1 MKGFQNLGLQAPHNI
16 CTHTLGLRNTSVV
29 SNRVLWLTDQ
39 GGCTLR
45 PYMSELMHPIVDAL
59 MDGASISKR
68 EVAVATLGQVV
79 ESTG

>member
-1 MKGFQNLGLQAPHNI
+1 MYTLLIPGFHFVQI
-16 CTHTLGLRNTSVV
+16 YHTYVAFNFL
-29 SNRVLWLTDQ
+29 LWLTDQ

-45 PYMSELMHPIVDAL
+45 PFMSRLMRPIVDAL

-68 EVAVATLGQVV
+68 EVAVATLGKVV